1 MELGV
6 VVTCPGEERLVKVVL
21 TVGDAVD
28 AGDFHAHELQRG
40 QLVSANGDVGS
51 SNR

>member
-6 VVTCPGEERLVKVVL
+6 VIACPGEERLVKVAL
-21 TVGDAVD
+21 ARGDAVD

-40 QLVSANGDVGS
+40 
-51 SNR
+51 